1 MAPFAAAILLI
12 APALGQ
18 DAQLPIPDDAAQS
31 KALALIK
38 EVYKADYEAA
48 KTNPQKISLANKL
61 LQDSAATKSAA
72 DRYALLRV
80 SKDIAAQAGDIDTAF
95 AATSQMQAEF
105 DVDGLVLKAGAAAS
119 AGKSLRLPAEHK
131 GLAPYF
137 LRLID
142 EAVIADRYDV
152 AKDIGEAAL
161 ESVRKA
167 RDSDSLKQLV
177 EAKKRVEEL
186 EKSFAEVQ
194 AALEV
199 LKAKPTDPVANLT
212 VGKFRCFVKE
222 QWEAGLPM
230 LALGSDEQLKALAA
244 AELMDAPDALALG
257 DGWWDLADGL
267 MDVRQREAAR
277 LRAGTWYTKALST
290 TEGLTRAKV
299 EKRLSG
305 IDVAPEAKQEAA
317 NLTGIWRSSTGNVF
331 ELVDE
336 GQRVAVKL
344 FSSRNIK
351 SMSGVLR
358 RDGNKLIKEKWDC
371 TFVVDPKRTWDAR
384 FEAELHDEDT
394 ILARYESLEFDSK
407 GRVKKR
413 EFPVKGVLRRVKRDE

>member
-1 MAPFAAAILLI
+1 
-12 APALGQ
+12 
-18 DAQLPIPDDAAQS
+18 
-31 KALALIK
+31 
-38 EVYKADYEAA
+38 
-48 KTNPQKISLANKL
+48 
-61 LQDSAATKSAA
+61 
-72 DRYALLRV
+72 
-80 SKDIAAQAGDIDTAF
+80 
-95 AATSQMQAEF
+95 
-105 DVDGLVLKAGAAAS
+105 
-119 AGKSLRLPAEHK
+119 
-131 GLAPYF
+131 
-137 LRLID
+137 
-142 EAVIADRYDV
+142 
-152 AKDIGEAAL
+152 
-161 ESVRKA
+161 
-167 RDSDSLKQLV
+167 
-177 EAKKRVEEL
+177 
-186 EKSFAEVQ
+186 
-194 AALEV
+194 
-199 LKAKPTDPVANLT
+199 
-212 VGKFRCFVKE
+212 
-222 QWEAGLPM
+222 M